1 MSCTCEQKE
10 MEKIIT
16 SIGLKK
22 KCKQLK
28 KFYDQPIE
36 GWEEGGKEDLD

>member
-22 KCKQLK
+22 KKMQT
-28 KFYDQPIE
+28 IE
-36 GWEEGGKEDLD
+36 EVLRSTY